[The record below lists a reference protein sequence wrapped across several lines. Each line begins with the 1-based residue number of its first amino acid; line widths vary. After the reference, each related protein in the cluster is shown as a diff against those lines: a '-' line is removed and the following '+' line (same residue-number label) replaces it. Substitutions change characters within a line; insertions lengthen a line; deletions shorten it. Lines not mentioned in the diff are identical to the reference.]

1 MEVLKGVLKRLLAML
16 SLGYV
21 LYFYSEVM
29 FWARWKPG
37 DTLFGLTATWLV
49 YSLLAFFVLLL
60 SERYRADGLDS
71 VFLIGAVFGWLVEGV
86 VVQTAYEAFPFQLV
100 WTPLAWHALITVLLG
115 VYFAGKALSEWG
127 LLKSGAFFAL
137 MGAFWGLWASYWKL
151 EDGYAFPPGDFALYA
166 FAGTSLLT
174 VAYLSLAFL
183 SRDDFKPAKAEFV
196 LYGAF
201 LSVFAA
207 VTFAMVPFAPAVLLP
222 LLAIALYSLRGLRGN
237 ENFLRRCAKLKPRR
251 LFLLFLMPLSA
262 LLTYLPLMDVW
273 IEVNLP
279 VALATSSAGL
289 LLFLKAVYNGL
300 RKRH

>member
-37 DTLFGLTATWLV
+37 DTLLSQAVTWLV

-60 SERYRADGLDS
+60 SERYRAEGVDS

-86 VVQTAYEAFPFQLV
+86 VVQTAYVAFPFQLV

-115 VYFAGKALSEWG
+115 FYFAGKALGEWE
-127 LLKSGAFFAL
+127 LKKSGAFFAL
-137 MGAFWGLWASYWKL
+137 MGAFWGFWASYWKL
-151 EDGYAFPPGDFALYA
+151 EDGYAFLPWDFALYA
-166 FAGTSLLT
+166 FAGTAILA
-174 VAYLSLAFL
+174 VAYLSLASL
-183 SRDDFKPAKAEFV
+183 SGDEFKPTRGEFV

-207 VTFAMVPFAPAVLLP
+207 VTFAMVPFAPAVLVP
-222 LLAIALYSLRGLRGN
+222 LLAIALYSLGRLKGEGS
-237 ENFLRRCAKLKPRR
+237 FVRRYPTINPRR

-279 VALATSSAGL
+279 VALATSSAGIV
-289 LLFLKAVYNGL
+289 LFLKAVYNGL

>member
-21 LYFYSEVM
+21 LYFYSEFM

-37 DTLFGLTATWLV
+37 DTLLSQAVTWLV

-60 SERYRADGLDS
+60 SERYRADGVDS

-115 VYFAGKALSEWG
+115 VYFAGKALSEWE
-127 LLKSGAFFAL
+127 LLKSGVFFTL

-151 EDGYAFPPGDFALYA
+151 EDGYAFPHEDFALYA
-166 FAGTSLLT
+166 FAGTALLA
-174 VAYLSLAFL
+174 VAYLSLASF
-183 SRDDFKPAKAEFV
+183 SGDDFKPTKAEFAIYSV
-196 LYGAF
+196 V
-201 LSVFAA
+201 LSVFAV
-207 VTFAMVPFAPAVLLP
+207 VTFAVVPFAPAVLLP
-222 LLAIALYSLRGLRGN
+222 LLVITLYSRRGLKGN
-237 ENFLRRCAKLKPRR
+237 GNFLRRYSNLNPRR
-251 LFLLFLMPLSA
+251 LFLLFLMPLFA

-300 RKRH
+300 RKQH